1 MPPRSVDDRMIRR
14 ALALAALGIGTAAPN
29 PRVGAVVARGARV
42 IGQGYHRR
50 PGEPHAETVALSHVA
65 ASGESASGA
74 TLYTTLEPCCHTG
87 RTPPCVDG
95 IVRAGIGRVVAS
107 MKDPNPKV
115 NGGGFRVLRRMGV
128 TVEVGL
134 LRAEAHRLNE
144 AFVKHART
152 GLPLVTLKGAT
163 SLDGRIATRSLDS
176 KWITSRLAR
185 RHARL
190 LRAEHEAI
198 LVGTG
203 TALTDDPRLD
213 RRPQSPLSRPLLRV
227 ILDRRLRVSPRSRLV
242 RSLGRGP
249 VLVFCGGNAAPKRRR
264 ALEALGVEV
273 EEVRERGKK
282 VPRLDL
288 EEVLRNLGGRGITS
302 LLVEG
307 GGEVEGSFL
316 DLRLGDRL
324 VVYVAPRILGGR
336 DARPWIGGEG
346 VTTAGG
352 AVRLRRARSTRV
364 GDGWLVEGSLDYGGG
379 QRGTERRSRNQR
391 GSSASR
397 QPSAFSDLAEPL
409 R

>member
-1 MPPRSVDDRMIRR
+1 MSPRERSVDDRMVRR
-14 ALALAALGIGTAAPN
+14 ALALAALGTGTAAPN

-50 PGEPHAETVALSHVA
+50 PGEPHAEAVALTHVET
-65 ASGESASGA
+65 SGESALGA

-87 RTPPCVDG
+87 RTPPCVDR

-115 NGGGFRVLRRMGV
+115 NGGGFRALRRMGV
-128 TVEVGL
+128 AVDVGL
-134 LRAEAHRLNE
+134 LREEARRLNE

-152 GLPLVTLKGAT
+152 GLPLVTLKGAA
-163 SLDGRIATRSLDS
+163 SLDGRIATRFLDS
-176 KWITSRLAR
+176 KWITSGLAR

-203 TALTDDPRLD
+203 TALADDPRLD
-213 RRPQSPLSRPLLRV
+213 RRSQSPLSRPLLRV
-227 ILDRRLRVSPRSRLV
+227 ILDRRLRVSPQSRLV
-242 RSLGRGP
+242 RSPGRGP
-249 VLVFCGGNAAPKRRR
+249 VLVFCGKGASPKRRL

-282 VPRLDL
+282 LPRLAL
-288 EEVLRNLGGRGITS
+288 EEVLRKLGGRGITS

-307 GGEVEGSFL
+307 GG
-316 DLRLGDRL
+316 D
-324 VVYVAPRILGGR
+324 R

-346 VTTAGG
+346 AATAAG

-364 GDGWLVEGSLDYGGG
+364 GDGWLVEGSLDY
-379 QRGTERRSRNQR
+379 R
-391 GSSASR
+391 
-397 QPSAFSDLAEPL
+397 
-409 R
+409 